1 MMAPLHMGQGSNV
14 TNSSHCHSR
23 PPAKGFAGCVD
34 GKQFGVVDGIFA
46 ALSQVVG
53 TGNDLAI
60 LGNHRA
66 NGHFT
71 QSGAARASS
80 SAACISCSPVI
91 ALPHTVQVHRKAHQ
105 KQNTYG
111 IRQAGKNGQRLHA
124 AAQPG
129 GKAEPLHFDPPYQKK
144 RRQRQGH

>member
-1 MMAPLHMGQGSNV
+1 LPQP
-14 TNSSHCHSR
+14 

-71 QSGAARASS
+71 QSGSGAGFFQRGLHQLFIGH
-80 SAACISCSPVI
+80 CVT
-91 ALPHTVQVHRKAHQ
+91 PHGTG
-105 KQNTYG
+105 T
-111 IRQAGKNGQRLHA
+111 
-124 AAQPG
+124 P
-129 GKAEPLHFDPPYQKK
+129 
-144 RRQRQGH
+144 